1 MNSKQ
6 KSVCMSGRT
15 PTSFWGLISTKMSQL
30 SKFLKALLD
39 AKQGLHNQLVLASQ
53 GPFPEILLTAMG
65 KKGLIM

>member
-15 PTSFWGLISTKMSQL
+15 PTSYWDLISTRMSQL

-39 AKQGLHNQLVLASQ
+39 AKQGLHSRLVLASQ

-65 KKGLIM
+65 